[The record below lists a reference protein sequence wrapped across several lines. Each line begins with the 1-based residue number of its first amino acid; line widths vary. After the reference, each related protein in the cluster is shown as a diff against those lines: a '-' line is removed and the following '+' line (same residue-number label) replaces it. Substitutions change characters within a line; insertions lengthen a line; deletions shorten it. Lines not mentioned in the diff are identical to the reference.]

1 MMPTELREQAAVP
14 QPPAPES
21 PRKRKSARS
30 LLLRG
35 LVSLLLLVY
44 VFRKVG
50 WAAVVEELRTADY
63 FFVGLYVVIGL
74 FVGMAATLR
83 WWVLC
88 RPCGIT
94 GSLGYLYVLHFVGLF
109 FNNVLPTS
117 IGGDI
122 VRGYELGKRGGN
134 LAGAMASAFMT
145 RFIGLTTLILFT
157 VVGVLFDPRF
167 RRDPRVLALLGLVM
181 VLYVI
186 GLWIVFHPRL
196 LRTLEARVHIPL
208 IGKGLTK
215 LRKVQDHIFL
225 TRHHRRALA
234 YAVAYS
240 FLFYFLTVI
249 AVHIGCRAFGVVV
262 DFRSLTA
269 AVPVMLVLFMV
280 PISLGGIGLQEW
292 AYWSVLEL
300 VGVPSAVGLS
310 LGVLF
315 RLRAILFGLVGGV
328 LYPLSRRMS

>member
-1 MMPTELREQAAVP
+1 MPTGKQESIMGPSL
-14 QPPAPES
+14 PAPEAPPERKN
-21 PRKRKSARS
+21 PRG

-35 LVSLLLLVY
+35 LVSLLLLAY

-50 WAAVVEELRTADY
+50 WGAVVEQLRSADY
-63 FFVGLYVVIGL
+63 AFVGLYVVVGL
-74 FVGMAATLR
+74 VVAFAATLR

-94 GSLGYLYVLHFVGLF
+94 ASLGYLYVLHFVGLF

-145 RFIGLTTLILFT
+145 RFIGLTTLILFAI
-157 VVGVLFDPRF
+157 VGVLFDARF
-167 RRDPRVLALLGLVM
+167 RQDPRVLVLLAFVM

-186 GLWIVFHPRL
+186 GIWMVFHPAL
-196 LRTLEARVHIPL
+196 LQALEKRIRVKL
-208 IGKGLTK
+208 VTK
-215 LRKVQDHIFL
+215 AITKVRKVQNHILFS
-225 TRHHRRALA
+225 RQYKREMAH
-234 YAVAYS
+234 AVVYS

-249 AVHIGCRAFGVVV
+249 AVHVGCRAFGVVV
-262 DFRSLTA
+262 DLRSLVA

-310 LGVLF
+310 LGILF
-315 RLRAILFGLVGGV
+315 RARTILFGLVGGA
-328 LYPLSRRMS
+328 LYPLSRRGS